1 MTAQV
6 CDNPVIG
13 SYARLPA
20 EGFAVDPDLEDPT
33 GVVAVVYRELA
44 PPPVADGA
52 RWDYNA
58 HAAAVTPV

>member
-1 MTAQV
+1 
-6 CDNPVIG
+6 
-13 SYARLPA
+13 
-20 EGFAVDPDLEDPT
+20 
-33 GVVAVVYRELA
+33 VAVVYRELA